1 MASIFE
7 TTRPSMTVTRPAL
20 NVNLGTGSR
29 VSPQLAAQSSALNGH
44 QPQVAKPA
52 HNLSVENPG
61 LAGIAATGNTAG
73 LAAARA
79 LTSAQPVSSAAAA
92 PGSGVPAPQSVD
104 TYSPGALMANQY
116 RQSQPL
122 MQATQQLGANI
133 QGQGAQVANQQNA
146 QAAAYNQTGQNF
158 SATSQAVAPQ
168 FGVGDQLSMKGGT
181 AAPAALRT
189 SQLGAAPSIG
199 QISNVAGQLGN
210 TPQAAGVGG
219 IAGQLGAAPG
229 AVTPGQLGGYSQV
242 AGQLGGG
249 YQVGSVGG
257 IASQLGAGPQVGN
270 VGNIQMGAGPGAVMP
285 QLGNMGQQSGDQ
297 QAMMSRLNGFLDSP
311 DGPSVAQSQ
320 LQSAQADNMA
330 NLLGA
335 ARSGRGGAGAQ
346 AQALRGAMSEGSAIM
361 SDTAGQLATL
371 RAQEADML
379 KNRQLSAIGL
389 GGDMATAAR
398 GQDLGFRGQDL
409 AALQGDQGAALGAR
423 GQDLQSAMAN
433 QSTQTQLEQ
442 LRAQTDLGARGQN
455 LAALQG
461 DQSTALGLE
470 GLRANTATTNRGQ
483 DLSALTAD
491 QQASIAARGQNLSA
505 LQGNQSTALGARG
518 QNLGALQGDQS
529 TAAQMS
535 LGQLQADLMG
545 RGQNLSALQGDQSTA
560 LGREG
565 LAAQTALGARGQ
577 DLSLLQG
584 NQSTA
589 LGARGQDVT
598 RELGLQNVNLGM
610 RGQDAGV
617 LMGDADRNLAAQR
630 LGLDAGLGYGN
641 LANTASGQGLQFL
654 NNANQQG
661 MMTQGMQNDL
671 LQSQLQNQTSLQ
683 NTETAGRY
691 GIKAADASKPE
702 QMGFWEQL
710 ALNTVGGVAQGG
722 SAAGVT
728 ALLSD
733 ERAKTDISPLDA
745 IAEHLRGAP
754 GYRYRYK
761 PGVGEDPGVEHAGP
775 MAQDLERGPFGKALV
790 KPGPDGFKRV
800 DTGRLSLVNHAAL
813 ASMRSELDRLKAQLE
828 G

>member
-7 TTRPSMTVTRPAL
+7 TNRPQATKPAL
-20 NVNLGTGSR
+20 PSNISAGSA
-29 VSPQLAAQSSALNGH
+29 PL
-44 QPQVAKPA
+44 
-52 HNLSVENPG
+52 NLS
-61 LAGIAATGNTAG
+61 G
-73 LAAARA
+73 LAARPSPTIGAVSNSIPSPNQSA
-79 LTSAQPVSSAAAA
+79 LPSNIRPSNRDVAAIGAPRQAPVPQLGSAAAA
-92 PGSGVPAPQSVD
+92 PASGFGGPSNVD
-104 TYSPGALMANQY
+104 TYTAGALINQQY
-116 RQSQPL
+116 NQAQPQ
-122 MQATQQLGANI
+122 MQQTQQLGANI

-146 QAAAYNQTGQNF
+146 QAAAFNQAGQNF
-158 SATSQAVAPQ
+158 SATSQSVAPQ
-168 FGVGDQLSMKGGT
+168 FGVGDQVSMRGGT

-199 QISNVAGQLGN
+199 QISNVAGQLGG

-219 IAGQLGAAPG
+219 IAGQLGGAPG

-257 IASQLGAGPQVGN
+257 IASRLGAGPQVGQ

-311 DGPSVAQSQ
+311 DGPSVAEAQ

-398 GQDLGFRGQDL
+398 GQDLSFRGQDL
-409 AALQGDQGAALGAR
+409 SALQGDQGTALGAR

-433 QSTQTQLEQ
+433 QSTQTALEQ

-470 GLRANTATTNRGQ
+470 GLRAQTATTNRGQ

-491 QQASIAARGQNLSA
+491 QQASIAARGQNLGA
-505 LQGNQSTALGARG
+505 LQGNQQTALGARG
-518 QNLGALQGDQS
+518 QNLSALQGDQS

-630 LGLDAGLGYGN
+630 LGLDAGLGYGG

-661 MMTQGMQNDL
+661 IMAQGMQNDL
-671 LQSQLQNQTSLQ
+671 LQSQLQNQTSLVNQ
-683 NTETAGRY
+683 ERAAQAG
-691 GIKAADASKPE
+691 IQQASMAPE
-702 QMGFWEQL
+702 PLGFWEQL

-722 SAAGVT
+722 AAAGVT

-761 PGVGEDPGVEHAGP
+761 PGVGEDSAVEHAGP

-790 KPGPDGFKRV
+790 KQGPDGFKRV

-828 G
+828 S

>member
-7 TTRPSMTVTRPAL
+7 TNRPQVTKPAVPS
-20 NVNLGTGSR
+20 NVSTSGMGLS
-29 VSPQLAAQSSALNGH
+29 QLAAAGITGGGRRGDTAPTIGGASGSIPSPNQSNMPANA
-44 QPQVAKPA
+44 QVSTSGLFSTKPA
-52 HNLSVENPG
+52 IPG
-61 LAGIAATGNTAG
+61 APPIG
-73 LAAARA
+73 
-79 LTSAQPVSSAAAA
+79 SAAAA
-92 PGSGVPAPQSVD
+92 PASGFSGPANVSTYAPGSLIGQ
-104 TYSPGALMANQY
+104 QY
-116 RQSQPL
+116 RQSQPQ

-133 QGQGAQVANQQNA
+133 QGQGAQVANQQAA
-146 QAAAYNQTGQNF
+146 QAGAYNQVGQGFN
-158 SATSQAVAPQ
+158 ATSQSVAPQ

-181 AAPAALRT
+181 AAPAALKT

-199 QISNVAGQLGN
+199 QISNVAGQLGAG
-210 TPQAAGVGG
+210 PQAAGVGG
-219 IAGQLGAAPG
+219 IAGQLGAAP
-229 AVTPGQLGGYSQV
+229 
-242 AGQLGGG
+242 
-249 YQVGSVGG
+249 QVG
-257 IASQLGAGPQVGN
+257 Q

-297 QAMMSRLNGFLDSP
+297 QAMMSRLNSFLDSP
-311 DGPSVAQSQ
+311 DGPSMAEAQ

-389 GGDMATAAR
+389 GGDMSTAAR
-398 GQDLGFRGQDL
+398 GQDLSFRGQDL
-409 AALQGDQGAALGAR
+409 SALQGDQGTALGAR

-433 QSTQTQLEQ
+433 QGTQTQLEQ

-461 DQSTALGLE
+461 DQG
-470 GLRANTATTNRGQ
+470 
-483 DLSALTAD
+483 
-491 QQASIAARGQNLSA
+491 
-505 LQGNQSTALGARG
+505 
-518 QNLGALQGDQS
+518 

-535 LGQLQADLMG
+535 LGQLQADVMG
-545 RGQNLSALQGDQSTA
+545 RGQDLSALQGDQSTA

-565 LAAQTALGARGQ
+565 LSAQTALGARGQ

-617 LMGDADRNLAAQR
+617 LMGDADRDLASQR

-661 MMTQGMQNDL
+661 VMTQGMQNDM
-671 LQSQLQNQTSLQ
+671 LQAQMNNQTSLVNQ
-683 NTETAGRY
+683 ERAAQAG
-691 GIKAADASKPE
+691 IQAQ
-702 QMGFWEQL
+702 QMAINAQPSFWEQM
-710 ALNTVGGVAQGG
+710 ALNVGGGVAQGA
-722 SAAGVT
+722 SAG
-728 ALLSD
+728 LMSKLSD
-733 ERAKTDISPLDA
+733 ERAKEGIQGLDA
-745 IAEHLRGAP
+745 IKSKLDDHLRAAP
-754 GYRYRYK
+754 GYSYRYK
-761 PGVGEDPGVEHAGP
+761 PGFGEDSETERAGP
-775 MAQDLERGPFGKALV
+775 MAQDLERSPFGKDIV
-790 KPGPDGFKRV
+790 KVGSDGYRRV
-800 DTGRLSLVNHAAL
+800 DTGRLALVNHAAL
-813 ASMRSELDRLKAQLE
+813 AGMRSELDALKAQLE